1 MRNVELEIIAEDLEY
16 TCRRGR
22 CILRLTLDPGA
33 AAAVADQLGGE
44 CFIEEPVEVEVAVE
58 DFDYDCRRG
67 GCLLHLEL
75 SEHEARRLRSYL
87 ASLCL

>member
-1 MRNVELEIIAEDLEY
+1 M
-16 TCRRGR
+16 
-22 CILRLTLDPGA
+22 RLTLDPGA

-44 CFIEEPVEVEVAVE
+44 CFIEEPVEVEVE

-75 SEHEARRLRSYL
+75 SEREAERLRSYL